1 MMLYLR
7 CQVEEYAFSEKKWG
21 SAAAL
26 DEEFARRESDK
37 KKRKENKFKTKLADL
52 KKRTRVEA
60 HQRARKSGGKGNFGD
75 DLGDGRHMHEF
86 GRLIDNPETGIP
98 VKKCMGCGLEVE
110 ELEL

>member
-37 KKRKENKFKTKLADL
+37 KKRK
-52 KKRTRVEA
+52 
-60 HQRARKSGGKGNFGD
+60 
-75 DLGDGRHMHEF
+75 DGH
-86 GRLIDNPETGIP
+86 I
-98 VKKCMGCGLEVE
+98 
-110 ELEL
+110 